1 MTHCYCCGQGIQGT
15 HYRRNVSTGYSS
27 GVSMGFT
34 GRSFRASGRTYTG
47 LRTVCRSC
55 AEQLDAQGDIQP
67 WMLIVAIA
75 IVAIPFLWFCLHS
88 LKY

>member
-1 MTHCYCCGQGIQGT
+1 MTHCYICGSGITGD
-15 HYRRNVSTGYSS
+15 HYRRNVSTGHSS
-27 GVSMGFT
+27 GVSGGFSST
-34 GRSFRASGRTYTG
+34 SLRLSERTYTG
-47 LRTVCRSC
+47 VRTVCQSC

-75 IVAIPFLWFCLHS
+75 IVAIPFLWFALHS